1 MSPVWGYGR
10 MAVLLLPPLGLAPLE
25 LTHPDAGVIVFRGVA
40 PVAGWW
46 TTLHVLLL
54 LLFALFALG
63 VGLLVRPPGGLE
75 GRIAGLAIGVFAV
88 CNSAFIAMDGIS
100 TGIIV
105 ANAGGLPPDQQ
116 QPVVDAVQ
124 GLWHNHVVSALAT
137 AGALGWL
144 VGIAA
149 AAAAL
154 VGLRSAR
161 PPLLLLLASVALRVP
176 SQLPGLD
183 TTAAEIVMAA
193 SVVAALAAAAAL
205 YAGRRRLDQAGILL
219 LLLLAALS
227 PQHVGWLAAAGV
239 LCFLAAAALQLFRER
254 RASLAEQPAAQA

>member
-1 MSPVWGYGR
+1 MILLNLF
-10 MAVLLLPPLGLAPLE
+10 MAMPPDVVECFFFSSRRRHTRFDCDWSSDVCSSDL
-25 LTHPDAGVIVFRGVA
+25 
-40 PVAGWW
+40 
-46 TTLHVLLL
+46 
-54 LLFALFALG
+54 
-63 VGLLVRPPGGLE
+63 PPGGLE

-227 PQHVGWLAAAGV
+227 PQHAGR
-239 LCFLAAAALQLFRER
+239 L
-254 RASLAEQPAAQA
+254 